1 MAAVDKELEKDFSDA
16 LEKID
21 FGKYSPRSQEFLDA
35 LFIGLMRLVLCG
47 TEKKS
52 AETVRGYEP
61 DDCVSEKIV
70 LAKKALRRF
79 AESGDE
85 TYKEMCVDELRHA
98 RTLLKKAYAKFP
110 NAEEKTRLRGLE
122 AEAEEIS
129 KQVEKS

>member
-1 MAAVDKELEKDFSDA
+1 MAAVEELEKDFSDA
-16 LEKID
+16 LKKID
-21 FGKYSPRSQEFLDA
+21 FAKYSPRSQEFLDA

-47 TEKKS
+47 TEKHS
-52 AETVRGYEP
+52 AGVERHDES
-61 DDCVSEKIV
+61 DNCVSEKIAF
-70 LAKKALRRF
+70 AKNALRRF

-85 TYKEMCVDELRHA
+85 AYKEMCLDELRHA

-129 KQVEKS
+129 RQVEKA

>member
-1 MAAVDKELEKDFSDA
+1 MAAVEKELEKDFSDA

-35 LFIGLMRLVLCG
+35 LFIGLMRLVLRG
-47 TEKKS
+47 TDSKP
-52 AETVRGYEP
+52 AETARAHEQ
-61 DDCVSEKIV
+61 DDCVSEKIA
-70 LAKKALRRF
+70 LAKNALRHF

-85 TYKEMCVDELRHA
+85 TYKEMCADELRHA

-129 KQVEKS
+129 RQVEKS